1 MSNTR
6 DDMTTAAPAGRSW
19 LDAELGRIWLLAEL
33 CLRHLQRAGLR
44 PASHPAA
51 PDLDTVLAARAAARG
66 GSSDID
72 ALAHSLAT
80 ADREVS
86 AARRTSPLGQLARRL
101 GLDRL
106 ELETLILAV
115 APHIDP
121 PLADLFHVVR
131 GGARRGVNLALVTQL
146 LRLRRDDRVT
156 VLSTLDPERPLVAW
170 RLVEIGPAD
179 HSDASATNRAIQPT
193 FGLIELLGGKAGP
206 SSSLQRHAR
215 IVRAEPTLD
224 DLVLA
229 PRLRGLVERMC
240 TASPAERPPW
250 TVLWGI
256 AGTGKT
262 ELSARIAAHAKQPL
276 FVFDVMAVD
285 KAARPELLRL
295 AQRDTLALGA
305 ALYLG
310 PLTVGDDATALVRR
324 LDRHPGLVFLGV
336 ETARPPNLRLDHAV
350 RELEVGL
357 PDEQGRVALWQRAV
371 DGGPSDGL
379 DTLARSFHLSPGEIL
394 AVGSEAAT
402 IAGSEG
408 RAVTYGDLRSGI
420 ERRLRNSL
428 QDLAWRIDVRV
439 RWSDLVL
446 PPEGRG
452 RVEEFI
458 ARRAFAHKVYG
469 EWGFGDRLERGRGSI
484 ALFSGP
490 PGTGKTMLAGLIAK
504 GLGLDLYQVDL
515 SQIQSRWIGETEK
528 QLGRVFDLAERAHA
542 VLLFDEADSLLSRR
556 TDVETSNDRYANAN
570 VNYLLQRLEQYT
582 GIVVL
587 TTNKDAALDDA
598 LQRRLTLHL
607 RLDVPE
613 IPEREQLWRSFLPQG
628 VPRDHDLDL
637 DALAR
642 EFELTGG
649 LIKNV
654 VVRAAFL
661 AAREDKKLGTV
672 LLRRA
677 ATLELEDMGRVV
689 RQCA

>member
-1 MSNTR
+1 MTNTP
-6 DDMTTAAPAGRSW
+6 DDMTSDPPASRSW

-44 PASHPAA
+44 PAKHPAA

-66 GSSDID
+66 GSSEVD
-72 ALAHSLAT
+72 ALAHSLAV

-86 AARRTSPLGQLARRL
+86 AARRTSPLGQLAWRL

-106 ELETLILAV
+106 ELETLVLAV

-146 LRLRRDDRVT
+146 LRLRRDDRVA

-179 HSDASATNRAIQPT
+179 HSDASATNRSIQPT
-193 FGLIELLGGKAGP
+193 FGLIELLGGKPGP

-215 IVRAEPTLD
+215 LVCAQPTLD

-229 PRLRGLVERMC
+229 PGLRSTVERMC
-240 TASPAERPPW
+240 TASSAGRPPW

-262 ELSARIAAHAKQPL
+262 ELSARIAAHANQPL
-276 FVFDVMAVD
+276 FVFDVMAAD

-295 AQRDTLALGA
+295 AQRDALALGA

-310 PLTVGDDATALVRR
+310 PLTVGDDTTALVRR
-324 LDRHPGLVFLGV
+324 LDRYPGAVFLGV
-336 ETARPPNLRLDHAV
+336 ETARPPNLRLDQAV

-357 PDEQGRVALWQRAV
+357 PDEQGRTMLWQRAV
-371 DGGPSDGL
+371 EGGPSEGL

-394 AVGSEAAT
+394 AVGSEATT
-402 IAGSEG
+402 IASSEC

-446 PPEGRG
+446 PPDGRG

-661 AAREDKKLGTV
+661 AAREDCKLGTV